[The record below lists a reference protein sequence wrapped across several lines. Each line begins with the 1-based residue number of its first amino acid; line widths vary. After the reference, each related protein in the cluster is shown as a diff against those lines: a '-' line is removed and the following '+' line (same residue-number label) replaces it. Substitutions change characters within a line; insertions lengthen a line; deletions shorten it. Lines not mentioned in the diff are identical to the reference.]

1 MVGSIILLSGI
12 SSSGK
17 SAIAHEMQKALP
29 EPWVILSADRVL
41 GGFPFD
47 HPAVHVDEVWRPLGL
62 LFYETIGRFV
72 DGGFNVIAE
81 QVFQDSRQ
89 LGDAVATLAR
99 RMLWFVGVHCDLDVA
114 EQREAVRRDGTKV
127 GTARYHSERVHR
139 HGHYDI
145 EIDTSAMTAQQAAA
159 SIVEQLGPA
168 PSAFS
173 RLATPE

>member
-1 MVGSIILLSGI
+1 MVGSIILLNGI

-17 SAIAHEMQKALP
+17 SAIAHEMQKVLP

-47 HPAVHVDEVWRPLGL
+47 HPAIQVDDVWRPLGL
-62 LFYETIGRFV
+62 LFYETIGRFA

-89 LGDAVATLAR
+89 LDDAVATLAA
-99 RMLWFVGVHCDLDVA
+99 RMLWFVGIHCDLDVA

-145 EIDTSAMTAQQAAA
+145 EIDTSAMTAQQAAEAIVKQLRTEPAAFGRIA
-159 SIVEQLGPA
+159 SAE
-168 PSAFS
+168 
-173 RLATPE
+173 